1 VTLSLFLLCLC
12 FCFSFF
18 FSGSETA
25 YTAASRPLLHE
36 MAKKGSKRAKSAN
49 ALLKTQ
55 EKLIG
60 TLLFGNTLVNIAAS
74 SISTA
79 LLLEIFGQKGVA
91 IATLGVSF
99 FILIFCEIMPKMY
112 ALRNATPFALFI
124 TPFLSLLVRI
134 FSPLVLFL
142 NWIVRKAMYLLGMRS
157 VESKEAQARTELRGA
172 INLPKS
178 LSIRQE
184 QKMLNNVLDLSEVT
198 VGDIMIH
205 RSHIVTVNADTE
217 IHELIKFAINAPF
230 TRIPVWKDKPE
241 NIVGVLHV
249 KALLRATSACHG
261 NLTAFH
267 IEDHLT
273 APWFILETTTLLN
286 QLYSFRKRKEHFSI
300 VIDEYGAIQGIVTLE
315 DVLEE
320 IVGDIED
327 ETDSLTPQKQPVQPQ
342 KDGSLIIDGETSLRD
357 LNRQFN
363 WNLPDE
369 NASTLSGL
377 IVYEAERIP
386 QAGQAYSFYGF
397 HFKILTVSHN
407 HLDKIEVS
415 PIVAAPGQEN
425 TETFS

>member
-1 VTLSLFLLCLC
+1 
-12 FCFSFF
+12 
-18 FSGSETA
+18 
-25 YTAASRPLLHE
+25 
-36 MAKKGSKRAKSAN
+36 
-49 ALLKTQ
+49 
-55 EKLIG
+55 
-60 TLLFGNTLVNIAAS
+60 
-74 SISTA
+74 
-79 LLLEIFGQKGVA
+79 
-91 IATLGVSF
+91 
-99 FILIFCEIMPKMY
+99 MY
-112 ALRNATPFALFI
+112 F
-124 TPFLSLLVRI
+124 
-134 FSPLVLFL
+134 
-142 NWIVRKAMYLLGMRS
+142 LGMRS
-157 VESKEAQARTELRGA
+157 VESKESQARIELRGA

-205 RSHIVTVNADTE
+205 RSHIVTVNADME

-230 TRIPVWKDKPE
+230 TRIPVWKDRPE

-249 KALLRATSACHG
+249 KALLRATSACRG
-261 NLTAFH
+261 DLASFH
-267 IEDHLT
+267 ILDHLT
-273 APWFILETTTLLN
+273 PPWFILETTTLLN

-300 VIDEYGAIQGIVTLE
+300 VVDEYGAIQGIVTLE

-327 ETDSLTPQKQPVQPQ
+327 ETDSLTPPKQPIQPQ

-357 LNRQFN
+357 LNRRFN

-397 HFKILTVSHN
+397 HFKILAVNHN
-407 HLDKIEVS
+407 HLDKIEVT
-415 PIVAAPGQEN
+415 PISSQGQDL
-425 TETFS
+425 TETYT